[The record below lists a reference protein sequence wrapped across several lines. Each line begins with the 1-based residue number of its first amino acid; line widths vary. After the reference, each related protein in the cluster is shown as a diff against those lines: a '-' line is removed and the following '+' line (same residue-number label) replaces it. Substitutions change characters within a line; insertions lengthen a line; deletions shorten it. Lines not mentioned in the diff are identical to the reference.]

1 LRGPRVRRPACD
13 AFALSLYEW
22 TNPQPV
28 VVSSSSFGYVN
39 AVVVSPTICAGRP
52 RTSPPS
58 SPGHSPKVP
67 RYLMTFHCTRDR
79 DGQPSGQSALA

>member
-1 LRGPRVRRPACD
+1 LRGPRVRRPACG

-22 TNPQPV
+22 MIPQPV

-52 RTSPPS
+52 RT
-58 SPGHSPKVP
+58 
-67 RYLMTFHCTRDR
+67 
-79 DGQPSGQSALA
+79 